1 MESFLSQWGLAAVFL
16 FGFLEACCIPIPSEI
31 TFGFAG
37 VLAGE
42 GKLNILAVII
52 VGTLAELIGSYVS
65 YTVGRVAERPLV
77 SRFGRYLL
85 ITERDIDR
93 AERFL
98 AGRGAWAVPV
108 GRALPVV
115 RTFISIVAGFT
126 KMPALLFGVLSLIGT
141 AIWVTVISLLG
152 YSLSS
157 TWQSISHGIAVAGY
171 LIAAVAVLAIVALV
185 LHRLREIRR
194 QAPAGGG
201 HAPGR
206 DPARRS
212 AQAQVAHVIGGQ
224 VGQPARGHL
233 VPRAAFHDHRHPDDL
248 RSSLPQRVHRGQHG
262 IAGGRGVLDGQNP
275 APGDVGT
282 LDAPLQ
288 AVRLP
293 LFPHNECIQ
302 RLTRLARGVHHR
314 GRNRV
319 CAQGQPAYRRVVE
332 ARGEIAH
339 HPAGQ
344 CRAGP
349 AEQYPAQ
356 VDVPGRA
363 LPGGQHEI
371 AVHHGLVLDQTQQ
384 VLAVAHG

>member
-42 GKLNILAVII
+42 GKLNIVAVII

-85 ITERDIDR
+85 ITQRDIDR

-98 AGRGAWAVPV
+98 AGRGVWAVPA

-126 KMPALLFGVLSLIGT
+126 KMPPALFGVLSLIGT

-152 YSLSS
+152 YGLSG

-171 LIAAVAVLAIVALV
+171 LIAAVVVIAVVALI

-194 QAPAGGG
+194 ETAAAGA
-201 HAPGR
+201 HAAGR
-206 DPARRS
+206 DQAGDQPRPRS
-212 AQAQVAHVIGGQ
+212 
-224 VGQPARGHL
+224 PM
-233 VPRAAFHDHRHPDDL
+233 
-248 RSSLPQRVHRGQHG
+248 S
-262 IAGGRGVLDGQNP
+262 
-275 APGDVGT
+275 
-282 LDAPLQ
+282 
-288 AVRLP
+288 
-293 LFPHNECIQ
+293 
-302 RLTRLARGVHHR
+302 
-314 GRNRV
+314 
-319 CAQGQPAYRRVVE
+319 
-332 ARGEIAH
+332 
-339 HPAGQ
+339 
-344 CRAGP
+344 
-349 AEQYPAQ
+349 
-356 VDVPGRA
+356 
-363 LPGGQHEI
+363 
-371 AVHHGLVLDQTQQ
+371 
-384 VLAVAHG
+384 